1 MTTSIVEVAFKAGR
15 IGIYENHQNLPAKHG
30 DFVVVEADK
39 GEDLGKV
46 ITIGSIPEFMS
57 PEEPLKKIIRLATRA
72 DLVRMEKNRHLEDEA
87 LKICKHKIKKHQLNM
102 NLVDAEYQLDHQ
114 RLTFYFTS
122 DQRVDFRQLVR
133 DLAARFK
140 TRIELRQIGVR
151 DAAKHI
157 GGYGPCG
164 CQLCCTT
171 FLRKF
176 ESITIQYA
184 KDQLLPMN
192 SNKLTGLCGRLKC
205 CLAFERRFYL
215 EELKRFPRIGVE
227 VETPEGIG
235 VVDKID
241 IFNSMVYVRYPDE
254 DIRRIHLE
262 SIKEV
267 EVI

>member
-1 MTTSIVEVAFKAGR
+1 MVKSIVEVAFKAGR
-15 IGIYENHQNLPAKHG
+15 IGLFENDKGLVLRHG
-30 DFVVVEADK
+30 DFVIVEADK

-46 ITIGSIPEFMS
+46 VTLGQAPAFMS
-57 PEEPLKKIIRLATRA
+57 DDEPLKKVIRLATPADMARMQENRA
-72 DLVRMEKNRHLEDEA
+72 LEEEA
-87 LKICKHKIKKHQLNM
+87 LKICKQKIGKHRLNM
-102 NLVDAEYQLDHQ
+102 NLVDAEYQLDHK

-151 DAAKHI
+151 DAAKHV

-171 FLRKF
+171 FLKRF

-192 SNKLTGLCGRLKC
+192 TNKLTGMCGRLKC
-205 CLAFERRFYL
+205 CLAFERHFYL
-215 EELKRFPRIGVE
+215 EELKRFPQVGSE
-227 VETPEGIG
+227 VETPYGVG

-241 IFNSMVYVRYPDE
+241 IFNETIYVRGADE
-254 DIRRIHLE
+254 DIFKVTLSE
-262 SIKEV
+262 LNPV
-267 EVI
+267 GVV